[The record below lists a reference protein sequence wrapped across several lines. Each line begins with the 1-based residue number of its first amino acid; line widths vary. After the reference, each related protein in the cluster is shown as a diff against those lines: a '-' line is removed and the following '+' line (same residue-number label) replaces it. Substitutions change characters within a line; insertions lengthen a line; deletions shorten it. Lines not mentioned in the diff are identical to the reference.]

1 MARTHTY
8 TYVVVEISK
17 RAYDEIRAALE
28 RAGDA
33 YRDRFDEE
41 EGVIDM
47 QGLAVAI
54 RPGRRHHRR
63 STVRVI
69 EK

>member
-17 RAYDEIRAALE
+17 RAFDEIRAALE

-33 YRDRFDEE
+33 YRDHFHE

-47 QGLAVAI
+47 HGLAVAI
-54 RPGRRHHRR
+54 RPSHRYHRR
-63 STVRVI
+63 SRIRV
-69 EK
+69 EER